1 MCRVRRRWVRSMC
14 RILREIFYILT
25 QRNKPSTPPII
36 ACAVPRLSKGYTYR
50 CTEQCPVANPSGA
63 SGTKDT
69 FCPLRILTVQAKRVW
84 NPQVLGNHER
94 NDAVQIGTDFSSY
107 QEDEP
112 EA

>member
-1 MCRVRRRWVRSMC
+1 MC

-25 QRNKPSTPPII
+25 QRNKPPQRPPII

-69 FCPLRILTVQAKRVW
+69 FCPLRISFVQAKRV
-84 NPQVLGNHER
+84 
-94 NDAVQIGTDFSSY
+94 
-107 QEDEP
+107 
-112 EA
+112 

>member
-1 MCRVRRRWVRSMC
+1 MCKARRQWGRSMC
-14 RILREIFYILT
+14 RILREIFYVLT
-25 QRNKPSTPPII
+25 QRNKSLNAPHHRLCDSPPQQGLY
-36 ACAVPRLSKGYTYR
+36 VPLHGA
-50 CTEQCPVANPSGA
+50 CPVANPSGA